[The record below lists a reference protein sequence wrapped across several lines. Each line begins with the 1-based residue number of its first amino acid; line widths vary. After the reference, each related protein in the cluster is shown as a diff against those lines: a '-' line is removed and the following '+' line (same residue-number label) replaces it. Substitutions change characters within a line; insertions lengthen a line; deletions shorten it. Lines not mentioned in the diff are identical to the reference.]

1 MSIKDEIKA
10 NIIRKGMTMTKTA
23 EILGISRQSLSQK
36 ITKETI
42 SYKDVLE
49 LAETLGY
56 EIKWVDKL
64 DKPK

>member
-10 NIIRKGMTMTKTA
+10 NIIRKGMTITKTA
-23 EILGISRQSLSQK
+23 EMLGVSQQSLSQK